1 MMVRKIITHAA
12 SVVARNKK
20 GRVRVLGRGARSKI
34 KRYSLPASLSGSST
48 NVPLHVWRGNRGQHK
63 RKVIRTQG
71 YDAHHR
77 KKHYRLLLCNRNVLI
92 LTGKE
97 LELVEEGKVYYLDII
112 GVSSTKRRSYGIVE
126 LDGGRKLFYL
136 GADPSI
142 FDQAGEG
149 ILTSPQL

>member
-71 YDAHHR
+71 YDAHHQKKTLQTAALQQECSHPHR
-77 KKHYRLLLCNRNVLI
+77 KRVGIGRR
-92 LTGKE
+92 GK
-97 LELVEEGKVYYLDII
+97 
-112 GVSSTKRRSYGIVE
+112 
-126 LDGGRKLFYL
+126 
-136 GADPSI
+136 
-142 FDQAGEG
+142 G
-149 ILTSPQL
+149 ILSRYYWSFFHQET